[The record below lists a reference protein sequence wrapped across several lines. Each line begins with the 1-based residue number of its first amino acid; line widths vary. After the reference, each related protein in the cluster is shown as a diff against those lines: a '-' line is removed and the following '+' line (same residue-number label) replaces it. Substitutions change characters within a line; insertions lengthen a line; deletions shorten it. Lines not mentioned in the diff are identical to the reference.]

1 VSVPTIQRA
10 IYRGLIVPAFRTT
23 SGRARFDRQYADD
36 LKRRAEAARAH
47 GAVRVL
53 KAPAS
58 PEPVP
63 AKPSALSFAQQTAWK
78 RTLLFGRSG

>member
-1 VSVPTIQRA
+1 MSVPTIQRA

-23 SGRARFDRQYADD
+23 SGRARFDRQYAEE

-47 GAVRVL
+47 EAIRVL

-58 PEPVP
+58 PEPAP
-63 AKPSALSFAQQTAWK
+63 ARPSVLAFAAQGAWK
-78 RTLLFGRSG
+78 RTHLFGRSG